1 MNPILLIGQ
10 TGQVGLEL
18 LRSLSPLGTVIAP
31 DRSQLDLANPDSI
44 IACVQAT
51 RPAVI
56 VNAGGFTLVDE
67 AEKNPELAMTLNGV
81 AAGVLAECARD
92 CGALLIHFS
101 TTFVFD
107 GTKDSPY
114 LETDEANPVNAY
126 GRSKLAGE
134 RAILAVGSQHLI
146 LRASWVYSHRRS
158 NFALA
163 ILRLGR
169 RHDRLTIVDDQSGS
183 PTWARDYAE
192 ATADILR
199 QPDIARAASGIYHL
213 SAASYCT
220 RLEWATRLIQ
230 GAARFG
236 PSQWRWPE
244 ILPTNSTAYPHTAA
258 RPLYTVTDNRKIERT
273 FGLRMPSWDARIDP
287 FLQTF
292 DWNGLETMK
301 QE

>member
-1 MNPILLIGQ
+1 MNPILLIGR

-18 LRSLSPLGTVIAP
+18 LRSLSPLGTVVAP

-44 IACVQAT
+44 ITCVRAT

-56 VNAGGFTLVDE
+56 VNAGGFTIVDA
-67 AEKNPELAMTLNGV
+67 AERNPGLAMLLNGT

-107 GTKDSPY
+107 GAQDSPY
-114 LETDEANPVNAY
+114 QETDATNPVNAY

-134 RAILAVGSQHLI
+134 QAILAAGGQHLI

-163 ILRLGR
+163 VLRLGR
-169 RHDRLTIVDDQSGS
+169 RHDQLTVVDDQSGS

-199 QPDIARAASGIYHL
+199 QSDTARAAPGIYHL
-213 SAASYCT
+213 SAASHCT
-220 RLEWATRLIQ
+220 RYQWAMRLMQ
-230 GAARFG
+230 GASRLG
-236 PSQWRWPE
+236 PAGWRWPD
-244 ILPTNSTAYPHTAA
+244 IVPTDSKAYPHVAT
-258 RPLYTVTDNRKIERT
+258 RPLYTVTDNRKIEET
-273 FGLRMPSWDARIDP
+273 FGLRMSPWDMHIDP
-287 FLQTF
+287 FLRTV
-292 DWNGLETMK
+292 DWNGLENTE